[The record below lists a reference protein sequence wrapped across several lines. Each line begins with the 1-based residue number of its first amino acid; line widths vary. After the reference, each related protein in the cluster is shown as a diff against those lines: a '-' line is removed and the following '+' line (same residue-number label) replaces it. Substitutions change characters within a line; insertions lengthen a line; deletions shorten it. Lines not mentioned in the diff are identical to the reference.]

1 MLLDLFILRADV
13 VTYDGSCTTGWLVQ
27 TRQHVHR
34 RCLACTVSTEETEYL
49 ASLHREA
56 DVVNGMERSE
66 GLDQVRDLNHILVFC
81 LRGFLVLDARRI
93 EDVLKTV
100 EDNIRRIDVSYLP
113 VVKECHT
120 FAAAHL
126 VKIGR
131 RGHDGD
137 AALLQHQE
145 HLPEFFS
152 AHWVNTR
159 GRLIKEQYARA
170 MYQRTRQG

>member
-1 MLLDLFILRADV
+1 MHGGGLARAV
-13 VTYDGSCTTGWLVQ
+13 G
-27 TRQHVHR
+27 
-34 RCLACTVSTEETEYL
+34 TEEAEYL
-49 ASLHREA
+49 ATLHAEA
-56 DVVNGMERSE
+56 DVIDGMERTE

-93 EDVLKTV
+93 KDVLKTV
-100 EDNIRRIDVSYLP
+100 EDNIRRIDVSNLP

-137 AALLQHQE
+137 AAFLQHQE